1 MTRPIEGFDIIVQSF
16 AWRGCCNMSSN
27 ETRALVSAVVEVYNA
42 KDLEGLRDLYHCD
55 ATYWSALTDLCE
67 GRDAILAHFQ
77 ELFSALPDER
87 MSAKVVI
94 AEGETAVAEFESSG
108 CDADGVEY
116 RIEFTEV
123 FKLTDGLIRSV
134 SVYIDPKDVEV
145 IAGTH

>member
-1 MTRPIEGFDIIVQSF
+1 
-16 AWRGCCNMSSN
+16 MSSN
-27 ETRALVSAVVEVYNA
+27 ETRALVSAVVEAYNA

-67 GRDAILAHFQ
+67 GRDEILAHFQ

-87 MSAKVVI
+87 MSAKVVV

-108 CDADGVEY
+108 FGADGAKY

-123 FKLTDGLIRSV
+123 FKLTDGLIHSV
-134 SVYIDPKDVEV
+134 SVYIDPKAVEV
-145 IAGTH
+145 ISGTH